1 MRNGWKLAVLMAGT
15 LGCASAGTQATT
27 PPPDV
32 RLAAV
37 EDGNEAIN
45 ALQGRL
51 FQRLSEE
58 LERGG
63 AKAAIPVCR
72 DEAQAM
78 TAQVGLQ
85 QGVEVGRTSHR
96 LRNPK
101 NAPRAW
107 VAPYVAQWAG
117 KKLDE
122 VQPVVV
128 DLGDRVGLL
137 RPIPTA
143 ALCTSCHGA
152 TAQIE
157 PEVREV
163 IRQAYPQDQG
173 VGFAEG
179 DLRGVFWA
187 EVPKERTPLRGN

>member
-15 LGCASAGTQATT
+15 LGCASAGTQA
-27 PPPDV
+27 PPPPPEV
-32 RLAAV
+32 RFAAV
-37 EDGNEAIN
+37 EEGNEAIT

-63 AKAAIPVCR
+63 PRAAISVCR
-72 DEAQAM
+72 DEAQAL

-117 KKLDE
+117 KKLEE

-143 ALCTSCHGA
+143 ALCTTCHGA
-152 TAQIE
+152 AAHLA
-157 PEVREV
+157 PEVRDV
-163 IRQAYPQDQG
+163 LAQAYPEDQG

-179 DLRGVFWA
+179 DVRGVFWA